1 MHPFLN
7 GVSACGSL
15 IAGVLF
21 LKFWRES
28 RERLFV
34 WFALAFWMFAV
45 NWGAI
50 SLLQPADEARY
61 LYFVPRLMGFLLI
74 LAAIIDKNRRRAGS

>member
-7 GVSACGSL
+7 GISACGSL

-21 LKFWRES
+21 LKFWRET

-34 WFALAFWMFAV
+34 WFALAFWMFAL

-50 SLLQPADEARY
+50 SLLQPADEARH

-74 LAAIIDKNRRRAGS
+74 LAAIIDKNRSRTRN